1 MLSFRQTLKAASLT
15 TPFSVRDDLQ
25 THPESVRD
33 LLRVLRLPSA
43 YLDWTLHQQ
52 LWEKTHDNIQGLTCI
67 DKNTA
72 VITSQSH
79 IFLAKSTDT
88 SRYSNIVQTKSVA
101 DLANETDLG
110 LPCDHFSDP
119 DHRDGLIFFVFDVDD
134 DSGTVASALVACDL
148 TFQVIGYTRLGDDV
162 SAACCAF
169 HPLERPAVLEGG
181 RVPDTQAPGP

>member
-1 MLSFRQTLKAASLT
+1 MCAS
-15 TPFSVRDDLQ
+15 
-25 THPESVRD
+25 

-88 SRYSNIVQTKSVA
+88 SRYANIVQTKSVA
-101 DLANETDLG
+101 DLANQTDLG

-119 DHRDGLIFFVFDVDD
+119 DHRDGLVFFVFDVDD

-148 TFQVIGYTRLGDDV
+148 TFAGHRLHQAGRRRERCLLRR
-162 SAACCAF
+162 S
-169 HPLERPAVLEGG
+169 PLERPAVLEGG
-181 RVPDTQAPGP
+181 RVPDAQAPGP